1 MNGNIVK
8 MNELQQLEKELL
20 KPSEDLL
27 EDIAKIDGDIMFLG
41 VGGKMGPSMARLA
54 KEAIEMAGLEKRVIG
69 VSRFSDDSLRQE
81 LNDQGIETI
90 SADLLNDDDLRNLP
104 DVKNIIYLAGHKFG
118 STGNE
123 SFTWAMNA
131 YLPGRVADR
140 FKSSNIVA
148 FSSGNVYPFSPIHTG
163 GLSED
168 QSPSPV
174 GEYGQ
179 SCLGRERIFEYFA
192 KKNGTPT
199 LIYRL
204 NYAVDFR
211 YGVILELAKAVAEGR
226 EIDLR
231 TGNVNVIWQ
240 GDANEI
246 ALRSLLH
253 CESPA
258 KILNVTG
265 PETLSIKWVA
275 DQFGYAF
282 NKEPKY
288 INEVQETALL
298 SNASEC
304 HRLFGYPKVTIREV
318 IDITAKWINEGGSIF
333 NKDTHFQ
340 EREGKF

>member
-1 MNGNIVK
+1 
-8 MNELQQLEKELL
+8 MNELQALERELL
-20 KPSEDLL
+20 KPSEELL
-27 EDIAKIDGDIMFLG
+27 QDIAKIDGDIMLLG

-54 KEAIEMAGLEKRVIG
+54 KEAIDILGLNKKVIG
-69 VSRFSDDSLRQE
+69 VSRFSDSSLKE
-81 LNDQGIETI
+81 DLESQGIDTI
-90 SADLLNDDDLRNLP
+90 SADLLNESDLNSLP
-104 DVKNIIYLAGHKFG
+104 DVENIIYLAGHKFG

-140 FKSSNIVA
+140 YRDSNIVA
-148 FSSGNVYPFSPIHTG
+148 FSSGNVYPFSPIDSG
-163 GLSED
+163 GLSEE
-168 QSPSPV
+168 QSPNPV

-192 KKNGTPT
+192 KKNNTPT

-211 YGVILELAKAVAEGR
+211 YGVILELAKSVNEGR

-265 PETLSIKWVA
+265 PETLSVKWVA
-275 DQFGYAF
+275 EQFGKAF
-282 NKEPKY
+282 DKKPKY
-288 INEVQETALL
+288 IHEVQETALL

-304 HRLFGYPKVTIREV
+304 HKLFGYPKVTIREI
-318 IDITAKWINEGGSIF
+318 IDITSKWVKEGGDIF
-333 NKDTHFQ
+333 GKATHFQ